1 MLFNCPINALYRFKR
16 AYIEINNVKNIGQKI
31 SDKQTVTVSFL
42 LIFFIWKGILLAE
55 IINVGCLLIF
65 TIRKKIFLFL
75 FNDSVRRLYIFFYS
89 PNIGGFPLSSIKS
102 RYQCYE
108 SSQTAVTA
116 AIKQFVDKERTINAC
131 YDSEERI
138 NVVVEMGEMHQ
149 YLNAQGLKYS
159 MIKIDGERSR
169 GEIIEETMLISFV

>member
-1 MLFNCPINALYRFKR
+1 MLD
-16 AYIEINNVKNIGQKI
+16 AYLFSLSE
-31 SDKQTVTVSFL
+31 
-42 LIFFIWKGILLAE
+42 
-55 IINVGCLLIF
+55 
-65 TIRKKIFLFL
+65 RK
-75 FNDSVRRLYIFFYS
+75 FFYS
-89 PNIGGFPLSSIKS
+89 CSTIVSADCISFSILQILCGFPLSSIKS

-138 NVVVEMGEMHQ
+138 NVVVEMGEVHQ

-169 GEIIEETMLISFV
+169 GEIIEETTLISFV

>member
-1 MLFNCPINALYRFKR
+1 MLTYFHYQKENFSILVQRQCPP
-16 AYIEINNVKNIGQKI
+16 
-31 SDKQTVTVSFL
+31 TV
-42 LIFFIWKGILLAE
+42 
-55 IINVGCLLIF
+55 
-65 TIRKKIFLFL
+65 
-75 FNDSVRRLYIFFYS
+75 IFFYY
-89 PNIGGFPLSSIKS
+89 PNIGGFSLSSIKS

-108 SSQTAVTA
+108 SSQTTVTA

-138 NVVVEMGEMHQ
+138 NVVVEMGEVHQ

-169 GEIIEETMLISFV
+169 GEIIEETTLISFV